1 MRLEAYLH
9 TNPGGRRDNEDSA
22 DYWIEADSGIFVLA
36 DGLGGHRD
44 GAAASALVTRSLL
57 DSWSWRELP
66 DEDTDI
72 GAWLYDSIMSANRE
86 LLDTQQ
92 ECSSSMKSTIVAL
105 TIDRENCAW
114 AHVGDSRLYYLTNGH
129 IIRATQD
136 HSVSFK
142 KFLAGE
148 IGLED
153 INFDDDRSSLLRVVG
168 DPARCQPDTGMPE
181 INGQLSPGDAFLL
194 CSDGFWEYLYDEE
207 ILIDFLKAETPEH
220 WAELMLLRILPRI
233 TQETDNMTLLTVFV
247 GGENE

>member
-1 MRLEAYLH
+1 MRLEAYLY
-9 TNPGGRRDNEDSA
+9 TNPGGRRDKEDSA

-57 DSWSWRELP
+57 DSWSRKELP
-66 DEDTDI
+66 DKDTDI
-72 GAWLYDSIMSANRE
+72 SAWLYESILTANDE
-86 LLDTQQ
+86 LLAAQKEQ
-92 ECSSSMKSTIVAL
+92 GSSMKSTIVAL
-105 TIDRENCAW
+105 AIDWVNCAW

-129 IIRATQD
+129 IIHATQD

-168 DPARCQPDTGMPE
+168 DPGRCQPDTGMPE
-181 INGQLSPGDAFLL
+181 INGQLCPGDAFLL
-194 CSDGFWEYLYDEE
+194 CSDG
-207 ILIDFLKAETPEH
+207 
-220 WAELMLLRILPRI
+220 
-233 TQETDNMTLLTVFV
+233 
-247 GGENE
+247 

>member
-1 MRLEAYLH
+1 MRLEAYLY

-57 DSWSWRELP
+57 DSWNRRELL

-72 GAWLYDSIMSANRE
+72 GAWLYDSILTTNSE
-86 LLDTQQ
+86 LLAAQKEQ
-92 ECSSSMKSTIVAL
+92 GNSMKSTIVAL
-105 TIDRENCAW
+105 TIDRGNCAW
-114 AHVGDSRLYYLTNGH
+114 AHVGDSRLYYLTSGQ
-129 IIRATQD
+129 IIHATQD

-148 IGLED
+148 ISLED

-168 DPARCQPDTGMPE
+168 DSIRCQPDTGMTKTG
-181 INGQLSPGDAFLL
+181 GQVCPGDAFLL

-207 ILIDFLKAETPEH
+207 ILIDFLKSETPEH

-247 GGENE
+247 GEEDE

>member
-1 MRLEAYLH
+1 MRLEAYLY

-22 DYWIEADSGIFVLA
+22 DYWIEADHGIFVLA

-44 GAAASALVTRSLL
+44 GAAASALVIRSLL
-57 DSWSWRELP
+57 DSWSRKEPP
-66 DEDTDI
+66 DKDTDI
-72 GAWLYDSIMSANRE
+72 SAWLYESILTANDE
-86 LLDTQQ
+86 LLAAQK
-92 ECSSSMKSTIVAL
+92 EHGSNMKSTIVAL
-105 TIDRENCAW
+105 AIDWENCAW

-129 IIRATQD
+129 IIHATQD

-168 DPARCQPDTGMPE
+168 DPGRCQPDTGMPE
-181 INGQLSPGDAFLL
+181 INGQLCPGDAFLL
-194 CSDGFWEYLYDEE
+194 CSDGFWQYLYDEE
-207 ILIDFLKAETPEH
+207 ILIDFLKSETPEH

-247 GGENE
+247 GGEDE

>member
-1 MRLEAYLH
+1 MRLEAYLY

-57 DSWSWRELP
+57 DSWSRKELP
-66 DEDTDI
+66 DKDTDI
-72 GAWLYDSIMSANRE
+72 SAWLYESILTANDE
-86 LLDTQQ
+86 LLAAQKEQ
-92 ECSSSMKSTIVAL
+92 GSSMKSTIVAL
-105 TIDRENCAW
+105 AIDWVNCAW

-129 IIRATQD
+129 IIHATQD

-168 DPARCQPDTGMPE
+168 DPGRCQPDTGMPE
-181 INGQLSPGDAFLL
+181 INGQLCPGDAFLL
-194 CSDGFWEYLYDEE
+194 CSDGFWEYLYDLE
-207 ILIDFLKAETPEH
+207 ILIDFLKSESP
-220 WAELMLLRILPRI
+220 
-233 TQETDNMTLLTVFV
+233 
-247 GGENE
+247 

>member
-1 MRLEAYLH
+1 MRLEAYLY

-57 DSWSWRELP
+57 DSWSRKELP
-66 DEDTDI
+66 DKDTDI
-72 GAWLYDSIMSANRE
+72 SAWLYESILTANDE
-86 LLDTQQ
+86 LLAAQKEQ
-92 ECSSSMKSTIVAL
+92 GSSMKSTIVAL
-105 TIDRENCAW
+105 AIDWVNCAW

-129 IIRATQD
+129 IIHATQD

-168 DPARCQPDTGMPE
+168 DPGRCQPDTGMPE
-181 INGQLSPGDAFLL
+181 INGQLCPG
-194 CSDGFWEYLYDEE
+194 E
-207 ILIDFLKAETPEH
+207 IGRASCRE
-220 WAELMLLRILPRI
+220 R
-233 TQETDNMTLLTVFV
+233 V
-247 GGENE
+247 